1 MPQARDE
8 CPANR
13 NQGRKDATGDYRR
26 AQDEA
31 NRLEQGAAQVERDL
45 QKFYVAKVAQAD
57 RDSKLHESRKG
68 VHATNKQIEEMN
80 VAVKDGLGKRFK
92 RHAERIILRKN
103 GVTK

>member
-1 MPQARDE
+1 MPQARDGR
-8 CPANR
+8 PANR
-13 NQGRKDATGDYRR
+13 NQGREDATGDCRR
-26 AQDEA
+26 AQDGA
-31 NRLEQGAAQVERDL
+31 NRLEQGA
-45 QKFYVAKVAQAD
+45 AQAD

-68 VHATNKQIEEMN
+68 VRATNRQIEEMN